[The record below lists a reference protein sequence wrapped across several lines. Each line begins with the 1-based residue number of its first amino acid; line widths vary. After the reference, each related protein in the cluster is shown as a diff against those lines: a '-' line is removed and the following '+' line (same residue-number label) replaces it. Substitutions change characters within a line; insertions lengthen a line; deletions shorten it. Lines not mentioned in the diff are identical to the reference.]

1 MKKILPFAVTW
12 MNVEG
17 ITLSEISQKEKDK
30 SIYMWTVFFF
40 FFKSCTNRP
49 RVERW
54 LSGVRDEV
62 ENRVNVGQRVKIL
75 TIR

>member
-1 MKKILPFAVTW
+1 MKKILPFAITW

-17 ITLSEISQKEKDK
+17 IILSEISQKEKNK

-40 FFKSCTNRP
+40 FFLKSRTNRH

-62 ENRVNVGQRVKIL
+62 ENRVNVVKIL
-75 TIR
+75 IIR

>member
-1 MKKILPFAVTW
+1 MKKILPFAITW

-30 SIYMWTVFFF
+30 SIYMWTVFL
-40 FFKSCTNRP
+40 KKNSCTNRH

-75 TIR
+75 IIR

>member
-1 MKKILPFAVTW
+1 MKKILPFAITW

-17 ITLSEISQKEKDK
+17 IILSEISQKEKDK
-30 SIYMWTVFFF
+30 STYMWTVFFF
-40 FFKSCTNRP
+40 KKSCTNRP

-54 LSGVRDEV
+54 LSRVSDKV

-75 TIR
+75 IIR